1 MYSLYSATEV
11 TRCQKI
17 SDKAKYCQAQPELN
31 MRATFEIMISSEQQG
46 CTTCGSLAARKWRD
60 NKEMERDSLSTLE
73 RVADVDDDDYH
84 IVDMMMMSSTGPSL
98 FSTEMSVNEPTGAA
112 LPVLHE
118 RASGWLVSLFS
129 FWY

>member
-1 MYSLYSATEV
+1 MAFATPKFPNSS
-11 TRCQKI
+11 KI
-17 SDKAKYCQAQPELN
+17 HLFSFDPSC
-31 MRATFEIMISSEQQG
+31 ISF
-46 CTTCGSLAARKWRD
+46 
-60 NKEMERDSLSTLE
+60 E